1 MSGTS
6 GILLVDKPAGITSHD
21 VVSRTRKRAGTKKV
35 GHAGT
40 LDPMATGLLVLGIN
54 SSTRLL
60 TYVVGLDKE
69 YLATIRLGASTVT
82 DDREGDRLDQAST
95 EDIDAITPQAVVAEI
110 AKLTGDIEQVPSTV
124 SAIKVDGKRAY
135 ALVRAGETVELRS
148 RAVTVSAFELLG
160 TRRVAVET
168 ETAAAAAAA
177 AEADT
182 ATPTATAADQIADT
196 ATPTAT
202 AADQIADTATTN
214 LDLDVRVECSSGTYI
229 RALAR
234 DLGAALGVGGHL
246 TALRR
251 TRIGPFRVEDAADLA
266 TMVVADHLLA
276 PADVA
281 SALFPTI
288 ALDAQQVVDLTHGKR
303 IRFADTADA
312 SPVAAI
318 APDGRLV
325 GLLTIDAGVAKPLV
339 NFPTDEVTS

>member
-6 GILLVDKPAGITSHD
+6 GILLVDKTAGITSHD
-21 VVSRTRKRAGTKKV
+21 AVSRTRKRAGTKKV

-95 EDIDAITPQAVVAEI
+95 EDIDAVTPEAVVAEI
-110 AKLTGDIEQVPSTV
+110 AKLTGAIEQVPSTV

-160 TRRVAVET
+160 TRRVAGG
-168 ETAAAAAAA
+168 AAPGTDTTDSTSTST
-177 AEADT
+177 ADT
-182 ATPTATAADQIADT
+182 ADT
-196 ATPTAT
+196 TY
-202 AADQIADTATTN
+202 

-266 TMVVADHLLA
+266 TMVVADHLLS
-276 PADVA
+276 PADA
-281 SALFPTI
+281 AAALFPTI
-288 ALDAQQVVDLTHGKR
+288 ALDAQQAIDLTHGKR

-312 SPVAAI
+312 APVAAL
-318 APDGRLV
+318 APGGRLV
-325 GLLTIDAGVAKPLV
+325 GLLTIDSGVGRPLV
-339 NFPTDEVTS
+339 NFPTDEVTA

>member
-1 MSGTS
+1 VSGTS

-110 AKLTGDIEQVPSTV
+110 ARLTGDIQQVPSTV

-168 ETAAAAAAA
+168 ETATAAA
-177 AEADT
+177 AEANM
-182 ATPTATAADQIADT
+182 ATTTT
-196 ATPTAT
+196 TTTAT

-312 SPVAAI
+312 APVAAI

>member
-21 VVSRTRKRAGTKKV
+21 AVSRTRKRAGTKKV

-82 DDREGDRLDQAST
+82 DDREGDRLDQART
-95 EDIDAITPQAVVAEI
+95 ADIDAIAPQAIVTEI
-110 AKLTGDIEQVPSTV
+110 ARLTGDIEQVPSAV

-135 ALVRAGETVELRS
+135 ALVRAGESVELRS
-148 RAVTVSAFELLG
+148 RAVTVSAFDLLG
-160 TRRVAVET
+160 TRRTTV
-168 ETAAAAAAA
+168 
-177 AEADT
+177 DT
-182 ATPTATAADQIADT
+182 ATVDTAIVETPTGADAEQAANADT
-196 ATPTAT
+196 SY
-202 AADQIADTATTN
+202 

-234 DLGAALGVGGHL
+234 DLGSALGVGGHL

-266 TMVVADHLLA
+266 TMVVANHLLS

-288 ALDAQQVVDLTHGKR
+288 ALDAQQVIDLTHGKR
-303 IRFADTADA
+303 IRFSDTADA
-312 SPVAAI
+312 APVAAL

-325 GLLTIDAGVAKPLV
+325 GLLTIDSGVGTPLV
-339 NFPTDEVTS
+339 NFPTDEVTA

>member
-1 MSGTS
+1 LKGDPFPPRLPDAYLGRLVSGTS

-21 VVSRTRKRAGTKKV
+21 AVSRTRKRAGTKKV

-69 YLATIRLGASTVT
+69 YFATIRLGASTVT

-95 EDIDAITPQAVVAEI
+95 DDIDAIAPQAIVAEI
-110 AKLTGDIEQVPSTV
+110 ARLTGDIEQVPSTV

-135 ALVRAGETVELRS
+135 ALVRAGESVELRS

-160 TRRVAVET
+160 TRRVAV
-168 ETAAAAAAA
+168 
-177 AEADT
+177 D
-182 ATPTATAADQIADT
+182 
-196 ATPTAT
+196 
-202 AADQIADTATTN
+202 ATTY
-214 LDLDVRVECSSGTYI
+214 LDLDVRVGCSSGTYI

-266 TMVVADHLLA
+266 TMVVAEHLLA

-281 SALFPTI
+281 STLFPTI
-288 ALDAQQVVDLTHGKR
+288 ALDTQQVVDLTHGKR
-303 IRFADTADA
+303 IRFADAADGA
-312 SPVAAI
+312 PVAAL

-325 GLLTIDAGVAKPLV
+325 GLLTIDAGVGKPLV
-339 NFPTDEVTS
+339 NFPTDEVTA